1 MHKRVRINK
10 PAIKTAAALGCLIC
24 TAVPQAVFASGFRV
38 PEISILGLGT
48 SNALVA
54 NTDELGAL
62 AYNPAGMSFHDG
74 KGVVAG
80 AVHIGYEHNVTIG
93 GTTTEGNGE
102 DSFLVPNLFVTA
114 RDAGASWSFGLA
126 VNAPFGLETSY
137 PDETFSSFTGAS
149 NTASDA
155 LEPSLSKIE
164 MININPNF
172 AYKLDEASSLSIGLM
187 YYDVRELKFNSQ
199 GISVNGDGGGLGYS
213 LAYLMK
219 LDNFNVG
226 VSYRSSVKT
235 NLKGTFE
242 ASYAGSP
249 PVGATA
255 SLEFPS
261 MLQIGVMF
269 QATDTLSAELDIEHT
284 GWNSFDRINIDY
296 SAGSTSSTN
305 NWENSWAYR
314 LGFIYRL
321 NNNTKLLF
329 GYSYDETPQPDS
341 YFSAR
346 VPDNDRQLFSVGVT
360 HDFGAWNL
368 EAGYMHVKVDDRTF
382 SGSAYGGAGT
392 EANGT
397 DAYDGTY
404 KSEVNLLGVGLTM
417 KF

>member
-10 PAIKTAAALGCLIC
+10 PVIKTTAALGCLIC
-24 TAVPQAVFASGFRV
+24 TAVSQAVFASGFRV

-62 AYNPAGMSFHDG
+62 AYNPAGMSFHEG
-74 KGVVAG
+74 KGLVAG
-80 AVHIGYEHNVTIG
+80 AVHIGYEHSVTIG

-114 RDAGASWSFGLA
+114 RDTGASWSFGLA

-137 PDETFSSFTGAS
+137 PNGTFASLSTAAHPQISRIKMINFNPNMAYKIDETSSFSIGLLYYDVQELVFNTHSIEITGKGAGYGFNLGYQKKLGDIGIGIAYRS
-149 NTASDA
+149 SVDTDLKGMFDATSAGSPPAVAANAQLEFPAMLQAGIQYKASDA
-155 LEPSLSKIE
+155 LSIE
-164 MININPNF
+164 F
-172 AYKLDEASSLSIGLM
+172 D
-187 YYDVRELKFNSQ
+187 
-199 GISVNGDGGGLGYS
+199 
-213 LAYLMK
+213 
-219 LDNFNVG
+219 
-226 VSYRSSVKT
+226 
-235 NLKGTFE
+235 
-242 ASYAGSP
+242 
-249 PVGATA
+249 
-255 SLEFPS
+255 
-261 MLQIGVMF
+261 
-269 QATDTLSAELDIEHT
+269 AEYT
-284 GWNSFDRINIDY
+284 GWDAFDRIDVNY
-296 SAGSTSSTN
+296 ATSSNTSSTN

-321 NNNTKLLF
+321 NSNTKLLF
-329 GYSYDETPQPDS
+329 GYSYDETPQPDT

-382 SGSAYGGAGT
+382 NSGTAYGGFGT

-397 DAYDGTY
+397 AAYNGTY